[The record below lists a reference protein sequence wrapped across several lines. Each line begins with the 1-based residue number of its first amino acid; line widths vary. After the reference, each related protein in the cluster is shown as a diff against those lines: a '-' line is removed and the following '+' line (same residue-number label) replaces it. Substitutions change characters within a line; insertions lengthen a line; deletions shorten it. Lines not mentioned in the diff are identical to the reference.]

1 MKDITIHIDHDTLA
15 AYAMDALTSEEVVA
29 IGGHLQTCT
38 QCQQEI
44 ASFRATVGLLP
55 YGLVEAEPPVDLRER
70 IISAAKTGRPV
81 PARAPVST
89 TREHPMRWG
98 WLRRFAPAL
107 MALTF
112 VIGLLFGRV
121 WPAGPGTQPQPE
133 GQVVTLSG
141 QASGSGTVLIAND
154 HTFVRLTISGLPQ
167 PAPGQ
172 VYQLW
177 LLGRTAPISA
187 GTFSANPDGS
197 GQFELNG
204 LAWSPEYN
212 GIAITIEP
220 IGGNPAP
227 TSDIVAK
234 ADL

>member
-1 MKDITIHIDHDTLA
+1 MNDIQIHIDPDILA
-15 AYAMDALTSEEVVA
+15 AYAVDALTSEEVVG
-29 IGGHLQTCT
+29 IGGHLRTCAY
-38 QCQQEI
+38 CQHEV
-44 ASFRATVGLLP
+44 ASLRATVGLLP
-55 YGLVEAEPPVDLRER
+55 YGIVEAEPPADLRAR
-70 IISAAKTGRPV
+70 IIDAAKTGRPA
-81 PARAPVST
+81 PAREPTAARGRSAG
-89 TREHPMRWG
+89 WG

-112 VIGLLFGRV
+112 VIGLLFGRAL
-121 WPAGPGTQPQPE
+121 PAPPATQPA

-141 QASGSGTVLIAND
+141 QPSGSGTVLVAND
-154 HTFVRLTISGLPQ
+154 HSYVRLTISGLPQ

-177 LLGRTAPISA
+177 LLGRSAPISA
-187 GTFSANPDGS
+187 GTFSAKPDGS
-197 GQFELNG
+197 GTFEING

>member
-1 MKDITIHIDHDTLA
+1 MNDIQTHIDSDTLA
-15 AYAMDALTSEEVVA
+15 AYAADALTSEEVVA
-29 IGGHLQTCT
+29 IGGHLQTCAH
-38 QCQQEI
+38 CQQEL
-44 ASFRATVGLLP
+44 ASLRATVGLLP
-55 YGLVEAEPPVDLRER
+55 YGLVEAEPPADLRAR
-70 IISAAKTGRPV
+70 IIDAAKTGRPL
-81 PARAPVST
+81 PARESMPAA
-89 TREHPMRWG
+89 RERLAGWS

-112 VIGLLFGRV
+112 VIGLLLGRTL
-121 WPAGPGTQPQPE
+121 PAAPGTQTQPE

-141 QASGSGTVLIAND
+141 QASGSGTVLVAND
-154 HTFVRLTISGLPQ
+154 HSYVRLTISGLPQ

-177 LLGRTAPISA
+177 LLGRSAPISA
-187 GTFSANPDGS
+187 GTFSAKADGS
-197 GQFELNG
+197 GTFELNG